1 MCSMTA
7 VKEDPKGTGDLADAL
22 LSIGQTKL
30 GIQAAVSVG
39 YDTQALGL
47 MAVAVALA
55 GVDVALVSHLGI
67 LWWLPLPAFA
77 ASLAISVVSISQ
89 PEIETGQNLSLAI
102 VMDGAAE
109 TRHRLLLSSL
119 AGAIEANI
127 ESLANKRML
136 VTRAI
141 VLIGAAFVLFGAA
154 QLAPVLGGLVA

>member
-1 MCSMTA
+1 MTP
-7 VKEDPKGTGDLADAL
+7 VKNDPPATGDLADAL
-22 LSIGQTKL
+22 LSVGEAKL
-30 GIQAAVSVG
+30 GIQAAISVG

-102 VMDGAAE
+102 VMDGAAA
-109 TRHRLLLSSL
+109 TRHRLLLNSL
-119 AGAIEANI
+119 VDATEANI

-141 VLIGAAFVLFGAA
+141 VLIGVAFVLFGAA
-154 QLAPVLGGLVA
+154 QLARALGGLVT